1 MSSISPS
8 PCSSRS
14 ASIFE
19 LPRKKWK
26 TRKSS
31 TSTTDSALSTEAME
45 RIEEENR
52 KWVRTYLVNFLQ
64 QCAWNDQLEQI
75 SINWEYVPSMQELE
89 SYGRLSESEGTRA
102 CRKLFKAA
110 VIWDDLGHALWKT
123 LQAAEA
129 EQQQHNATDTASP
142 AQAPVDFTSP
152 THFKIPSFSLSP
164 SYQAEEQYTF
174 SSFDSR
180 DYTIP
185 TTSDDNIAPH
195 TTVESR
201 PSRCR
206 SNSRTFAMTRSFTQ
220 SCASAV
226 KRAFGEKSENHVTK
240 RAIR

>member
-1 MSSISPS
+1 
-8 PCSSRS
+8 
-14 ASIFE
+14 
-19 LPRKKWK
+19 
-26 TRKSS
+26 
-31 TSTTDSALSTEAME
+31 ME

-89 SYGRLSESEGTRA
+89 SYGKLSESEGTRA

-123 LQAAEA
+123 LQAADA
-129 EQQQHNATDTASP
+129 EQQQQQNAAEVSSP
-142 AQAPVDFTSP
+142 APVDFNSP
-152 THFKIPSFSLSP
+152 TPFKIPSFTISP

-185 TTSDDNIAPH
+185 TANEDNIAPH
-195 TTVESR
+195 ITSESR

-226 KRAFGEKSENHVTK
+226 KRAFGDKADNHVTR